1 MTKQII
7 NSHKLIHV
15 VSKDLERVEG
25 CSRHMHKICK
35 GLYYCQRPYL
45 EARQCYKVNIIGEP
59 SLVIQGNWKKFK

>member
-15 VSKDLERVEG
+15 VSKDLERIEG
-25 CSRHMHKICK
+25 CRRQMHKICK

-45 EARQCYKVNIIGEP
+45 EARQCYKEHYWIT
-59 SLVIQGNWKKFK
+59 QFGNTRKLEKN